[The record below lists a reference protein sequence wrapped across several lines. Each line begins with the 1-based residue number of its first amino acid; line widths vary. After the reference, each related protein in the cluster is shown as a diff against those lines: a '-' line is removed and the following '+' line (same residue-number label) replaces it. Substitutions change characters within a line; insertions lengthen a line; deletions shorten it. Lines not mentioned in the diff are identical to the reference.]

1 MTERGE
7 VTVGRHAAADGVG
20 IDPIVAAALSR
31 RPEAPTGLPR
41 HGQES
46 RQQPI
51 GAAGDDGGLGWPGD
65 PADGTDLGWPVELI
79 TRPPDADDRPAV
91 AVLTEQAPGP
101 RRSAWRR
108 LFGGGSDDRDSSAA

>member
-7 VTVGRHAAADGVG
+7 VTLGRHAAADGVG

-31 RPEAPTGLPR
+31 RTGAPTGLPP

-46 RQQPI
+46 RQQPT
-51 GAAGDDGGLGWPGD
+51 GAGGDDGGLGWPGD
-65 PADGTDLGWPVELI
+65 PADGTGLGWPVELI

-91 AVLTEQAPGP
+91 AVVTEQPPGP
-101 RRSAWRR
+101 RRSGWRR
-108 LFGGGSDDRDSSAA
+108 LFGGSDDRDSSAA

>member
-31 RPEAPTGLPR
+31 RPAAPTGLPR
-41 HGQES
+41 HCEES
-46 RQQPI
+46 RQQLT
-51 GAAGDDGGLGWPGD
+51 GAEGDEGGLGWPGD
-65 PADGTDLGWPVELI
+65 PADGTGLGWPVELI
-79 TRPPDADDRPAV
+79 TRPPDADAPPAV
-91 AVLTEQAPGP
+91 AVVAEQAPEP
-101 RRSAWRR
+101 RRSGWRR